1 MVYNAAEMER
11 QGFDI
16 PLLVGGA
23 TTSSA
28 HTAIKIAPHYNGIVD
43 HVQDASLVVGVC
55 NDLLNPDKADD
66 YKIELREKQKK
77 QKERF
82 EESQAKIT
90 YVTIDEARKNGFK
103 CDWKSF
109 DID

>member
-1 MVYNAAEMER
+1 MER

-55 NDLLNPDKADD
+55 NDLLNP
-66 YKIELREKQKK
+66 
-77 QKERF
+77 
-82 EESQAKIT
+82 
-90 YVTIDEARKNGFK
+90 G
-103 CDWKSF
+103 
-109 DID
+109 